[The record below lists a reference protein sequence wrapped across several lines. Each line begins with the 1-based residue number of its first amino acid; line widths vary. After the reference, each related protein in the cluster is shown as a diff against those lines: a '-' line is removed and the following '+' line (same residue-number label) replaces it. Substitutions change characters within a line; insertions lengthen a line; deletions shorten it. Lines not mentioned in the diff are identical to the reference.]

1 MLKLLRKD
9 ILMSKTIVEVET
21 KTFIRFWLVIFAFVL
36 SGIFLYK
43 IRAALGIIG
52 SAVLLA
58 IAIRPLALK
67 IDYFLSGKKP
77 PKSSKSKPDSDGF
90 LDSELPPAP
99 ASKKP
104 TLANVLAYSIVL
116 LVLLA
121 ALITIGPIVIS
132 ETSRFLKNLPDMASG
147 SALDGL
153 DAFFSTLGFGDF
165 SSSLSSALENLSSS
179 LLGSFGSSI
188 FSSVGTIASVIT
200 TVVVTL
206 IMTLFFMLEGPAM
219 LDDFWQKISTK
230 TKSSAE
236 AKRIVSKMA
245 WVVSTF
251 VDKKIVVA
259 FINGCAS
266 AVFIFILTIIFG
278 ANTALAIPLGFIAM
292 IFCIIPMFGQFIGG
306 ISITFILLLNN
317 PFMALI
323 WAAYYSVYS
332 VIESNVFEPKI
343 QGNALNLRP
352 VIVLVAVVVALPAA
366 SLPGVSGLG
375 LGGAQGFCLPA
386 PALCRGGGF
395 VLLCIVGGTL
405 IQAAGFKLGAVLCP

>member
-1 MLKLLRKD
+1 
-9 ILMSKTIVEVET
+9 MSRHIIEVET
-21 KTFIRFWLVIFAFVL
+21 KTFIRFWLVMIAFVVGGL
-36 SGIFLYK
+36 FLYK
-43 IRAALGIIG
+43 IRSALGIIG
-52 SAVLLA
+52 SAILLA

-67 IDYFLSGKKP
+67 IDYFLSGKSTSKP
-77 PKSSKSKPDSDGF
+77 LRSKSKSASTNL

-121 ALITIGPIVIS
+121 ALVTIGPIVIG
-132 ETSRFLKNLPDMASG
+132 ETSRFLKNLPDMASS

-153 DAFFSTLGFGDF
+153 DAFFSALGFGDF

-179 LLGSFGSSI
+179 LLSSFGSSI
-188 FSSVGTIASVIT
+188 FSSVGTIAGAIT

-219 LDDFWQKISTK
+219 LDDFWEKVGTK

-251 VDKKIVVA
+251 VDKKIAVA

-266 AVFIFILTIIFG
+266 AVFIFILTIIFD

-323 WAAYYSVYS
+323 WATYYAVYS

-352 VIVLVAVVVALPAA
+352 VIVLVAVTIGTYAL
-366 SLPGVSGLG
+366 
-375 LGGAQGFCLPA
+375 GF
-386 PALCRGGGF
+386 F
-395 VLLCIVGGTL
+395 GTL
-405 IQAAGFKLGAVLCP
+405 ISIPIAGCIKVIIDELPTLRELNKNN